1 MSTIALKGKYFMIG
15 AKKKSVFKEF
25 VEAYRENQAEVICG
39 VLGVSGNPSAALRMY
54 QLLSK
59 QVIRDDAK
67 ERKEEWQYKNW
78 YCHSSFLIAADSVGA
93 NKVGFLIKKRP

>member
-1 MSTIALKGKYFMIG
+1 MKKVKYTCNNEIQKHVKERSIMSTIALKGKYFMKG
-15 AKKKSVFKEF
+15 SQKKSVFKEF

-59 QVIRDDAK
+59 
-67 ERKEEWQYKNW
+67 
-78 YCHSSFLIAADSVGA
+78 
-93 NKVGFLIKKRP
+93 